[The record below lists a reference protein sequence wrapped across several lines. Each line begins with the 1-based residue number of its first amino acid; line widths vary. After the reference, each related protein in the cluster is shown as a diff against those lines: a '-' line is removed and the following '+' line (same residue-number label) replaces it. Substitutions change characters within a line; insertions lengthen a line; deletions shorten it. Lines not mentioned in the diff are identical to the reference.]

1 MDNFNLKKYL
11 AEGKLTENFGEY
23 SNDALVDMIVNL
35 SRYQDNEEDIKDI
48 KKELE
53 RRKMGSNINEST
65 KSNALGIMNAIN
77 FNDFSSKDLLIS
89 VMAELSLEKT
99 KEEAVEYLLKIAEKH
114 RSLWSTIDR

>member
-89 VMAELSLEKT
+89 VMAELSLFASK
-99 KEEAVEYLLKIAEKH
+99 KEAVEYLLKIAEKH

>member
-65 KSNALGIMNAIN
+65 KSNAFGIMNAIN